1 MDRLEKDCP
10 PDAFK
15 KAVNYAKQHNMAL
28 ISGTDATAHNTYWNS
43 RITDK
48 AGADRGNSLL
58 SYIAKEKL
66 FVENV
71 GDTPT
76 FDNGH
81 WTNSIDLTLTNAK
94 GHDLMDRW
102 QVVSK
107 DMDENCSDHTSSLI
121 IFHPSLDLA
130 KQNSETLPKSIGK
143 FTKMN

>member
-1 MDRLEKDCP
+1 
-10 PDAFK
+10 
-15 KAVNYAKQHNMAL
+15 MAL
-28 ISGTDATAHNTYWNS
+28 ISGTDANAHNTYWKS

-76 FDNGH
+76 FDNDR

-94 GHDLMDRW
+94 GHDLMDR
-102 QVVSK
+102 
-107 DMDENCSDHTSSLI
+107 
-121 IFHPSLDLA
+121 
-130 KQNSETLPKSIGK
+130 
-143 FTKMN
+143 